1 MKLTRP
7 KIQLFIIWALRIL
20 VGATFIYSG
29 FSKIIDP
36 WGFIYKI
43 QDYLNAWDLN
53 CKHHKSHL
61 RNRIVIG
68 RILPWGNAI
77 VRCIPQD
84 RTMGY
89 RSDDDVHV
97 ASDLLYIN

>member
-1 MKLTRP
+1 M
-7 KIQLFIIWALRIL
+7 
-20 VGATFIYSG
+20 GIY
-29 FSKIIDP
+29 
-36 WGFIYKI
+36 I
-43 QDYLNAWDLN
+43 QDTGLSERMGSIN